1 MYNKITRDKKAPI
14 NCRMI
19 QSKLNFVANSYFV
32 YVHSDMHPE

>member
-14 NCRMI
+14 NCRKI
-19 QSKLNFVANSYFV
+19 KSKLNFVSKSYCF